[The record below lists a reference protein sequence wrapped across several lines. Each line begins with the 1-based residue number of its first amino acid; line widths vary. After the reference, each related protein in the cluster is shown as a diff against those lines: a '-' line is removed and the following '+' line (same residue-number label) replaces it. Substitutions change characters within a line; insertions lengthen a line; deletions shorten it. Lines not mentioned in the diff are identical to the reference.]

1 MRRILVVDD
10 ALFMRQLLNSILTRD
25 GFEVCAEAGTARDA
39 VAKYRQ
45 LRPDLVTMDIV
56 MPQMEDL
63 DGIGAI
69 REILEFDPDAK
80 ILVCSVMGQQSLV
93 MEAIRSGARDFITK
107 PVQPERLISAVKKI
121 IGEA

>member
-10 ALFMRQLLNSILTRD
+10 ALFMRQILNSILTNG
-25 GFEVCAEAGTARDA
+25 GFEVCAEAGTAREA
-39 VAKYRQ
+39 VVKYQQ

-56 MPQMEDL
+56 MPEMEDI

-69 REILEFDPDAK
+69 REILDFDPAAK

-93 MEAIRSGARDFITK
+93 MEAIRSGARDFVTK
-107 PVQPERLISAVKKI
+107 PVQPERLIAAVKKI